1 MDAQETYKLQA
12 RKAEATEAAQQEVIA
27 RLRVELA
34 VQEVSNA
41 GALEAAEARH
51 GAVLVAMRTSGVKVL
66 SPATSGFLHYV

>member
-41 GALEAAEARH
+41 GTLEALQRRH
-51 GAVLVAMRTSGVKVL
+51 GTELYL
-66 SPATSGFLHYV
+66 SLCAHLESRYFLQQL